1 MQAFYTEETHIHFLK
16 EENSMAVSSKSRL
29 IAVPSI
35 ALLSL
40 AVLAGCGS
48 SDSKDSSAASSSA
61 TTSASVV
68 AVESSSAAASEA
80 ATVEAVI
87 PAGYKQVAA
96 PKNKITFA
104 VPEGWM
110 EIDSAAVANAD
121 AVQEIIDQAAAGTNF
136 TADQLKAQMAQL
148 DLMASSTA
156 PNADGFTE
164 NVNVNATPVPAT
176 SLPTQSDME
185 AMVASTNG
193 TAGEY
198 KQVDTPLGKGA
209 KQAYKLDVAGVPVQ
223 GVFLIVPSGTGI
235 GYSVITVSSSDAAS
249 SSALADTIAASVA
262 KAS

>member
-1 MQAFYTEETHIHFLK
+1 
-16 EENSMAVSSKSRL
+16 MAVSSKSRL
-29 IAVPSI
+29 LAVPTI

-40 AVLAGCGS
+40 AALAGCGS
-48 SDSKDSSAASSSA
+48 SDSKDSSTASASA
-61 TTSASVV
+61 STSASVV

-87 PAGYKQVAA
+87 PAGYKQVTA
-96 PKNKITFA
+96 PNNKITFA

-110 EIDSAAVANAD
+110 EVDSEVMANDD
-121 AVQEIIDQAAAGTNF
+121 ALQELIDQTASDVNLS
-136 TADQLKAQMAQL
+136 ADQLKAQMAQL
-148 DLMASSTA
+148 DLLASSLT

-164 NVNVNATPVPAT
+164 NVNVSATPVPAT

-209 KQAYKLDVAGVPVQ
+209 KQAYKLEAAGVSVQ
-223 GVFLIVPSGTGI
+223 GVFLIVPSGTGT
-235 GYSVITVSSSDAAS
+235 GFSVITVSSTDAAS
-249 SSALADTIAASVA
+249 SSALADTIAASVT

>member
-1 MQAFYTEETHIHFLK
+1 
-16 EENSMAVSSKSRL
+16 MAVSSKSRL
-29 IAVPSI
+29 LAVPTI

-40 AVLAGCGS
+40 AALAGCGS
-48 SDSKDSSAASSSA
+48 SDSKDSSTASASASTSS
-61 TTSASVV
+61 SVV

-87 PAGYKQVAA
+87 PAGYKQVTA
-96 PKNKITFA
+96 PNNKITFA

-110 EIDSAAVANAD
+110 EVDSEVMANDD
-121 AVQEIIDQAAAGTNF
+121 ALQELIDQTASDVNLS
-136 TADQLKAQMAQL
+136 ADQLKTQMAQL
-148 DLMASSTA
+148 DLLASSLT

-164 NVNVNATPVPAT
+164 NVNVSATPVPAT

-209 KQAYKLDVAGVPVQ
+209 KQSYTLEAAGVSVQ
-223 GVFLIVPSGTGI
+223 GVFLIVPSGTGT
-235 GYSVITVSSSDAAS
+235 GFSVITVSSTDAAS
-249 SSALADTIAASVA
+249 SSALADTIAASVT